1 MSRSLWLEQE
11 GETPPTYKELKNM
24 AKEINLENASADDF
38 QILDESQIRYLYGGR
53 YRSDDY
59 IQVDGEDGKPK
70 NMHKVTI
77 ELLCDHDQFLAL
89 MRASAGKEQ
98 INVKLV

>member
-1 MSRSLWLEQE
+1 ME
-11 GETPPTYKELKNM
+11 NM
-24 AKEINLENASADDF
+24 AKEINLNGAGAEDF
-38 QILDESQIRYLYGGR
+38 QILDDSQIRFLYGGR

>member
-1 MSRSLWLEQE
+1 MTAPRTISLE
-11 GETPPTYKELKNM
+11 GAGDGAITVLDTP
-24 AKEINLENASADDF
+24 ENAKV
-38 QILDESQIRYLYGGR
+38 EYLYGGR

-59 IQVDGEDGKPK
+59 IQVDDENGQPK

-77 ELLCDHDQFLAL
+77 EILCDNTQFIAL
-89 MRASAGKEQ
+89 MQSSENKEQ